1 MIRGVVFD
9 LDHTLFDRY
18 ATMRAVAPYFFK
30 EAGDLLPDGVTKEQF
45 IDALCDADRNFVIYG
60 WPAVFEALR
69 KGEMLRDS
77 YPFEDYSKA
86 LLSSFS
92 KVAVP
97 FDFAK
102 PTLHILRERGLKLAL
117 LTNGFGELQWKK
129 LRMLG
134 LENEFD
140 ATLMLEKGMKKK
152 PEPEPFLTIAQD
164 LGIPPEELVYVGDNP
179 INDVQGSR
187 NAGYLPVW
195 VRTTG
200 VWPDGIEPAP
210 YAIDDVSELPD
221 LLDRIN

>member
-18 ATMRAVAPYFFK
+18 ATMQAAAPYFFE
-30 EAGDLLPDGVTKEQF
+30 EAGDLLPDGVTREQF
-45 IDALCDADRNFVIYG
+45 IDALCDADRNFVMYG

-69 KGEMLRDS
+69 KGGMLRDS
-77 YPFEDYSKA
+77 YPFEQYSRS
-86 LLSSFS
+86 LIGSFY

-102 PTLHILRERGLKLAL
+102 PTLRALRDRGLKIAL
-117 LTNGFGELQWKK
+117 LTNGFAELQWKK
-129 LRMLG
+129 LHMLG

-140 ATLMLEKGMKKK
+140 ATLMLERGMKKK
-152 PEPEPFLTIAQD
+152 PEPEPFLDLAQT
-164 LGIPPEELVYVGDNP
+164 LGIPPKELIYVGDNP
-179 INDVQGSR
+179 INDVQGAR

-200 VWPDGIEPAP
+200 VWPDSIEPAP
-210 YAIDDVSELPD
+210 YAIDDVSELPS